1 MNERLKVK
9 AVLATKATVKRH
21 LYYVVDIND
30 IISNELHELIFD
42 DPLKLK
48 LERVINLIET
58 DKPNVTDYNNIS
70 KDIRMI
76 ILVPDAIYYSEFK
89 MFKLRLILNEL
100 PIKYHK
106 IFNEPML
113 DTFKNEIVCETVK
126 YKLEDK

>member
-1 MNERLKVK
+1 MSERIKVK
-9 AVLATKATVKRH
+9 AVLPKKETLKRQV
-21 LYYVVDIND
+21 YYVVDLDN

-48 LERVINLIET
+48 LERVIDLIET
-58 DKPNVTDYNNIS
+58 DKPNVTEYNNIS
-70 KDIRMI
+70 KDIRVI
-76 ILVPDAIYYSEFK
+76 ILVPDDIYFSEFK

-113 DTFKNEIVCETVK
+113 NTFKNEIFCETVE